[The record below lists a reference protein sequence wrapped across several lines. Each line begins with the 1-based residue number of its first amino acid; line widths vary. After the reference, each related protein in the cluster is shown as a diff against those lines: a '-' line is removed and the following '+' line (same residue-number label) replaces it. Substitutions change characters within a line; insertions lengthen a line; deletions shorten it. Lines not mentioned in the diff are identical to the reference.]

1 MGSHRNSRCYTGA
14 RGRESS
20 VRCYAASIKEIISDG
35 VAGAIASLRLLIE
48 SVRRTSE
55 YASDIAEVVLGL
67 NVESIL
73 K

>member
-1 MGSHRNSRCYTGA
+1 
-14 RGRESS
+14 
-20 VRCYAASIKEIISDG
+20 VRCCAASIKEIIGDG

-48 SVRRTSE
+48 SARRTSE
-55 YASDIAEVVLGL
+55 YASDIAEVVLDL